1 MRISGPC
8 FLVKGGDA
16 VLMLR
21 SVERKYDRFMTEEKD
36 PCKYAA
42 VCYREYVD
50 MEWRAEDEE

>member
-1 MRISGPC
+1 
-8 FLVKGGDA
+8 
-16 VLMLR
+16 MLR